1 MNDRDLFYGVALN
14 SLPSME
20 CHCFMDLLPQMT
32 EKRLQEEFGVSD
44 FSWVEE
50 ELKLIQKENIQII
63 TYGDPKYPFLLK
75 QISDPPPLL
84 YVKGVLP
91 QTQFFLAVVGA
102 RRASPYG
109 LEVTEFLCRELI
121 QHDITIVSGL
131 AQGIDRKAHE
141 TALKHQ
147 GQTVAVLGNGLLVN
161 YPLSHQKLQEK
172 ISSCGA
178 LISEFPLTM
187 PPLKHHFPRRNRII
201 SGLSQGVLVV
211 EASLR
216 SGSLITA
223 RCALEQGR
231 DVFAVPGNIIAEASR
246 GTHRLIQ
253 QGAKLVV
260 QPQDILEELDVN
272 TGPSFVKTKEG
283 LTSVSQVRHSLTK
296 EEERILKLTSQA
308 QEFES
313 LLNQSNYEQSQLSQ
327 TLLSLELKG
336 LIKRWGESYQ
346 RSL

>member
-1 MNDRDLFYGVALN
+1 MKEKDLFYWIALN
-14 SLPSME
+14 SISSLRWHQFETLVPTI
-20 CHCFMDLLPQMT
+20 T
-32 EKRLQEEFGVSD
+32 EKLLQEKFGMKD
-44 FSWVEE
+44 LKWVEE
-50 ELKLIQKENIQII
+50 ELRTIQKEAIQIVA
-63 TYGDPKYPFLLK
+63 YPDAQYPFLLK

-91 QTQFFLAVVGA
+91 KTQFFLAVVGA
-102 RRASPYG
+102 RRASAYG
-109 LEVTEFLCRELI
+109 LEVTEFLCREFAK
-121 QHDITIVSGL
+121 HDISIVSGL
-131 AQGIDRKAHE
+131 AQGIDRMAHE

-161 YPLSHQKLQEK
+161 YPSSHQKLQEK

-178 LISEFPLTM
+178 VISEFPLKM
-187 PPLKHHFPRRNRII
+187 PPLKHNFPRRNRII

-231 DVFAVPGNIIAEASR
+231 DVFAVPGNIIAQSSQ
-246 GTHRLIQ
+246 GTHKLIQ

-260 QPQDILEELDVN
+260 QPQDILEELH
-272 TGPSFVKTKEG
+272 PSFVKTKEA
-283 LTSVSQVRHSLTK
+283 LTEAAQVRHSLTK
-296 EEERILKLTSQA
+296 EEERILKLTQEA
-308 QEFES
+308 QEFEN
-313 LLNQSNYEQSQLSQ
+313 LLIQSQCGYSQLSQ

-336 LIKRWGESYQ
+336 LVKRWGESYQ